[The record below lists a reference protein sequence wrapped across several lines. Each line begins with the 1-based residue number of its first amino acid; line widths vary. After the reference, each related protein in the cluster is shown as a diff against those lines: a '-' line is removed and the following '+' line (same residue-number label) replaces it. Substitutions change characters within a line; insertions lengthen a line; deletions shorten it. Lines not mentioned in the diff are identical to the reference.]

1 MKWSVIYARENNSP
15 IFEENLDI
23 QLDGLSFLARF
34 AILSWCGV
42 QVLSVDLSFLG
53 GHDEMSFSHK
63 YKTHTS
69 LSCSH
74 VGEVNGICVAVICS
88 WDYFLFS
95 IKRNSL
101 CLQTSAVLQH
111 KKKHS
116 LPFHF
121 LGLAFR
127 NPSTSLTSPGAP
139 FVSTKAK
146 E

>member
-1 MKWSVIYARENNSP
+1 
-15 IFEENLDI
+15 
-23 QLDGLSFLARF
+23 
-34 AILSWCGV
+34 
-42 QVLSVDLSFLG
+42 
-53 GHDEMSFSHK
+53 MSFSHK

-69 LSCSH
+69 LSCSY

-121 LGLAFR
+121 FRFGLQESFHVTDFTGCSFCLYKSKRVKGILLFVAISISSDR
-127 NPSTSLTSPGAP
+127 NKVFSTAQFSVVQSFFLCSVYSSKNLFSQVGW
-139 FVSTKAK
+139 V
-146 E
+146 